1 VNANQ
6 PIYPLLEVQFLG
18 LLKELQP
25 IFVDALNS
33 LGGKKPSDAG
43 SSYLGR
49 VAITVN
55 RAADGYLLLRESGRM
70 DASKLLIRPAL
81 EAMFC
86 GTAAMKNKE
95 FLFRKAYSEWE
106 EDNKLFAKDAAGK
119 KKASE
124 YLEGLKRAF
133 KEHSPDY
140 PVICKKLQVQ
150 EIADMAGLLSAY
162 EGAYRVYCK
171 FTHSAMRAVSGN
183 LNNVTDIKDTH
194 TMVWCVIMMLNQLKQ
209 FTPAK
214 IPDLTPFGKKLA
226 LLKGHISGNPT
237 TTRRQAQ

>member
-1 VNANQ
+1 
-6 PIYPLLEVQFLG
+6 
-18 LLKELQP
+18 
-25 IFVDALNS
+25 
-33 LGGKKPSDAG
+33 
-43 SSYLGR
+43 
-49 VAITVN
+49 
-55 RAADGYLLLRESGRM
+55 
-70 DASKLLIRPAL
+70 
-81 EAMFC
+81 
-86 GTAAMKNKE
+86 MKNKE